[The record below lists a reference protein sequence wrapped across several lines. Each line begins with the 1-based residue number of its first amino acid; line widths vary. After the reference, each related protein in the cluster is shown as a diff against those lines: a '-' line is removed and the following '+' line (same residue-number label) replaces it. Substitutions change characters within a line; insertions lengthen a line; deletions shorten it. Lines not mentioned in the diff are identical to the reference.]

1 MFLLQVLVVAVS
13 LLLMGHPFLALS
25 FYSLYDQKAGTIF
38 LNIGSI
44 AEGRIAT
51 VTITKGGGGIYQ
63 RK

>member
-13 LLLMGHPFLALS
+13 LLLMGHPFLAPS

-51 VTITKGGGGIYQ
+51 VTIIK
-63 RK
+63 